1 MERPPREVLI
11 AYPEA
16 CRPRRIEFLD
26 WAGGFSG
33 ALLWKL
39 ETPSGAFCLRRWP
52 RAHPTEDRL
61 RFIHAVQHWASAR
74 GCSFV
79 PVPSPTRDGESY
91 VRHGGFLWELATW
104 MPGSADYR
112 RRPSVGKLQAA
123 MRAMA
128 QVHMALATFPP
139 PEPARVLAVSPGIVE
154 RRRRL
159 AEWAGRDLGELS
171 DSLPSIG
178 CPELDRLMRHVLDMV
193 PAALPGLDCL
203 LAHAERQV
211 VPLQPCLCDVWHEHV
226 LYLEDRVAGLVDFG
240 AARFENVAADIARLL
255 GSMVL
260 DDAQGWVAGMEAYGA
275 IRPLSH
281 AEIDLI
287 EAFDR
292 STVVLS
298 GLNWTDWIYLQQ
310 REFPSHA
317 AVLDRLQEIAQRL
330 ESVVAGDGVHPVRRY
345 RPEPGF
351 HHALQF
357 P

>member
-1 MERPPREVLI
+1 MERPPREVLG

-16 CRPRRIEFLD
+16 YQPRRIEFLD

-61 RFIHAVQHWASAR
+61 RFIHAVQHWAAAR

-79 PVPSPTRDGESY
+79 PVPCSTRDGESY
-91 VRHGGFLWELATW
+91 LRHGGFLWELATW

-123 MRAMA
+123 MTAIA
-128 QVHMALATFPP
+128 QVHLALVTFPL
-139 PEPARVLAVSPGIVE
+139 PEPAERLTVSPGIVE

-159 AEWAGRDLGELS
+159 AEWARRDLGELS
-171 DSLPSIG
+171 ESLPRIG
-178 CPELDRLMRHVLDMV
+178 FPELDRLVRKVLGMV
-193 PAALPGLDCL
+193 PASLPGLDRL
-203 LAHAERQV
+203 LAHAEHQV
-211 VPLQPCLCDVWHEHV
+211 VALQPCLCDVWHEHV
-226 LYLEDRVAGLVDFG
+226 LYQQDRVAGLVDFG
-240 AARFENVAADIARLL
+240 AVRLENVAADVARLL

-260 DDAQGWVAGMEAYGA
+260 DEADGWVEGLQAYGA
-275 IRPLSH
+275 IRPLSR
-281 AEIDLI
+281 AELDLI

-298 GLNWTDWIYLQQ
+298 GLNWMDWIYLQ
-310 REFPSHA
+310 RRRFPSRE
-317 AVLDRLQEIAQRL
+317 AVLDRLREIAHRL
-330 ESVVAGDGVHPVRRY
+330 EVVMSGDGVHPVRRY

-351 HHALQF
+351 HNALQF